1 MPRGPIDLMS
11 GSQVQTVEKFIRPH
25 EGGIQKDDRRR
36 LNGHKSAIVWFTGL
50 PGSGKSTLAYSLEEK
65 LFRRGIRTYVID
77 GDNVRAG
84 LNKDLGFSAEDR
96 QENIRRIGEVARL
109 FVEAGMLVMTAF
121 VSPYRKD
128 RESVR
133 NLVGKGEFI
142 EVYVKC
148 PAGVC
153 EQRDVKGHY
162 KMARQGIIRNF
173 TGVDDPYE
181 EPEHPEMVVET
192 ARMTVEESVESII
205 RFLEER
211 NVIV

>member
-1 MPRGPIDLMS
+1 
-11 GSQVQTVEKFIRPH
+11 
-25 EGGIQKDDRRR
+25 
-36 LNGHKSAIVWFTGL
+36 
-50 PGSGKSTLAYSLEEK
+50 LACCLEEK
-65 LFRRGIRTYVID
+65 LFRRGVRTFVID
-77 GDNVRAG
+77 GDNIRTG
-84 LNKDLGFSAEDR
+84 LNKGLGFSAEDR
-96 QENIRRIGEVARL
+96 QENIRRIGEVAKL
-109 FVEAGMLVMTAF
+109 FVEAGTMVMTAF
-121 VSPYRKD
+121 ISPYRKD
-128 RESVR
+128 RELVR
-133 NLVGKGEFI
+133 NLVDKGEFI

-148 PAGVC
+148 PLRVC